1 MKAKLL
7 MISMVALAAAAF
19 TACDSDDD
27 NEVTNI
33 NPAFTTALQTKYPE
47 TKNLKVEWENK
58 GNYKVAEYTYQ
69 LKDIDVWF
77 NAQAQWVMTGTDL
90 GKDLFM
96 IADNGVNEAFAN
108 SPYSTWTLD
117 DIDFYERQSD
127 SFYTIEV
134 EQGNQEATLFYNRQ
148 GNLLQIV
155 NGDIPDITPDYVIA
169 QGV

>member
-1 MKAKLL
+1 
-7 MISMVALAAAAF
+7 MISLVALAATAF

-33 NPAFTTALQTKYPE
+33 NPAFTNALQAKYPE
-47 TKNLKVEWENK
+47 TKNLKVEWENEGK
-58 GNYKVAEYTYQ
+58 YKVAEYTYQ

-77 NAQAQWVMTGTDL
+77 NAQAQWVMTDTDL

-96 IADNGVNEAFAN
+96 IFDNAVNDAFSN
-108 SPYSTWTLD
+108 SQYGTWTLD
-117 DIDFYERQSD
+117 DIDLYERQAD

-134 EQGNQEATLFYNRQ
+134 EQGNQEVTLFYDRQ
-148 GNLLQIV
+148 GNLLQTV
-155 NGDIPDITPDYVIA
+155 PGDVPDITPDYVIA